1 MIKEQLNVLIN
12 LAASDAT
19 VAEKEA
25 KTIHMI
31 GKANGL
37 SKEIV
42 DGMLQKPQPIGDLTS
57 FTEDQKFEN
66 LYHLIQLMKSDGQ
79 VFKSEIH
86 FCEQIAEKLGYKK
99 GVVAELSARIYSDP
113 TITSDRKLLM
123 DRAHKFLKNK

>member
-12 LAASDAT
+12 LAASDRN
-19 VAEKEA
+19 VGEKEA

-37 SKEIV
+37 SKDEV
-42 DGMLQKPQPIGDLTS
+42 DAMMKSPKPIGDLHGLS
-57 FTEDQKFEN
+57 EDQKFEN
-66 LYHLIQLMKSDGQ
+66 LYHLIQLMKSDGH

-99 GVVAELSARIYSDP
+99 QVVAELSSKIYSDP
-113 TITSDRKLLM
+113 TITSDRKALM
-123 DRAHKFLKNK
+123 ARAHKFLK